1 MNKQELIDELYACIE
16 QIKDLGD
23 LDKEV
28 KVFHSVC
35 TGGYS
40 GDCEQIDQF
49 ELNFTNEEDGEVVVM
64 SYGVVEI

>member
-23 LDKEV
+23 LDNEV

-40 GDCEQIDQF
+40 GDMNEIDQF
-49 ELNFTNEEDGEVVVM
+49 ELNFTAEEEGEVVVM
-64 SYGVVEI
+64 SYAVCEI